1 MAWVYILRCADGS
14 LYTGHTENV
23 QDRERTHNEG
33 RGGSYTATRRPVQ
46 VVYSENASSLDNA
59 RRRERQLKRWSAQ
72 KKEALIAGNVQ
83 ELKRLSR
90 SHQPRHNAVQI
101 GRVLPKDD

>member
-1 MAWVYILRCADGS
+1 MASSSYGVDLSSGCGCL

-33 RGGSYTATRRPVQ
+33 RGGAYTATRRPGQ

-72 KKEALIAGNVQ
+72 KKEALIAGEWYRN
-83 ELKRLSR
+83 
-90 SHQPRHNAVQI
+90 
-101 GRVLPKDD
+101 